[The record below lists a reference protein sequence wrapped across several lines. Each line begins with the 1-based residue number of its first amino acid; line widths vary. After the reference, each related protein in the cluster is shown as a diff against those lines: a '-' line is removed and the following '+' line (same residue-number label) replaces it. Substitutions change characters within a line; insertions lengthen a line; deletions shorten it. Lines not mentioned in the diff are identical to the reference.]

1 MFFHSIEK
9 TLWRDTGIQKESFH
23 FQRLGLGM
31 ALREVEMEEGYLH
44 MQKNCAEN
52 IKWLICSCSY
62 LKLWYIK
69 TKPIT
74 CYRVLH
80 AACHLHFIFFGVS
93 GMIVSIPVYLVHAVC
108 HAAAAE
114 APLHSLLFLI
124 FQCEM
129 MMLDVA
135 QQESGTVLSSLFWSV
150 QGSLLSWCYLQLK
163 GTDNSAK
170 DLAVEIL
177 KNCKCWDWIQN

>member
-1 MFFHSIEK
+1 MS
-9 TLWRDTGIQKESFH
+9 
-23 FQRLGLGM
+23 
-31 ALREVEMEEGYLH
+31 LREVEMEEGYLH
-44 MQKNCAEN
+44 MQKNSAEN
-52 IKWLICSCSY
+52 IEWLICSCSY

-69 TKPIT
+69 TKHIT
-74 CYRVLH
+74 CYMVLH
-80 AACHLHFIFFGVS
+80 AACHLHFIFFWGEWDDC
-93 GMIVSIPVYLVHAVC
+93 VH
-108 HAAAAE
+108 
-114 APLHSLLFLI
+114 PSLLGAYCVSCCSRRGSITFISVLI

-135 QQESGTVLSSLFWSV
+135 QQESGAVLSSLFWSV